1 MNLVSL
7 RVFAERIADGVIG
20 FRYEKV
26 SLYINFYNDMQRF
39 EMKTI
44 FRRVSLLVCGAVLC
58 TACGDKD
65 DGAVTP
71 SISIQ
76 TKSVALPETKDAQQT
91 VDFKASVDWTVTVNG
106 DGAAAWCA
114 VSPKQGAAGNASVVI
129 ATTAANETYDNRTAE
144 VVISAG
150 TASEKITVTQKKK
163 GALILTDNRYEV
175 QGKGETIEVKLQSNV
190 TYRVVIPETDREWV
204 TRVAS
209 KGLSSDVLRFA
220 VKAHAGGKK
229 IGRAHV

>member
-1 MNLVSL
+1 
-7 RVFAERIADGVIG
+7 
-20 FRYEKV
+20 
-26 SLYINFYNDMQRF
+26 
-39 EMKTI
+39 MKMI

-76 TKSVALPETKDAQQT
+76 TKSVALPDSQQT

-204 TRVAS
+204 THP
-209 KGLSSDVLRFA
+209 KGFPPMCCGSR
-220 VKAHAGGKK
+220 
-229 IGRAHV
+229 